1 MLLMIRINLIGT
13 SKGRRKRSGMPDI
26 PNVGVLLFILLLV
39 VEGAVLYSWHAGA
52 EENSRNVQQK
62 LSRYRHELETLRK
75 TNEHIG
81 ALRKE
86 ITGLQKNTW
95 LFDELTAEKVGPVNA
110 LSYLSWILLD
120 RDEATHPTEELKQME
135 AAGWQVGWKANRAW
149 LTSVREA
156 KGEVTIVGQAIDH
169 SDVAEVQRR
178 LESAAHFREVQ
189 LMYQEVK
196 VLELVNARYV
206 QFSIKATLV
215 YLIDPVEKEQDPAA
229 EAAAA
234 PIRAPSASA
243 PPVDRP
249 VVAESALPAA
259 ATAGAA
265 EASALPTTAT
275 GDGAGAA
282 AAPVEG
288 AIGRPSMADMLEAK

>member
-13 SKGRRKRSGMPDI
+13 AKGRRKRSGMPDI

-52 EENSRNVQQK
+52 EENSRNVAQK
-62 LSRYRHELETLRK
+62 LVRYRHELETLRK

-86 ITGLQKNTW
+86 ITELQKNTW
-95 LFDELTAEKVGPVNA
+95 LFDELTAEKIGPVNA

-149 LTSVREA
+149 LTSVRED
-156 KGEVTIVGQAIDH
+156 KGEVTIVGEAIDH

-178 LESAAHFREVQ
+178 LESAAHFRDVR

-196 VLELVNARYV
+196 VLEMVNARYV
-206 QFSIKATLV
+206 EFSIKASLV
-215 YLIDPVEKEQDPAA
+215 YLIEPVDTGEAKPT
-229 EAAAA
+229 EAAAT
-234 PIRAPSASA
+234 PIVAPSSNA
-243 PPVDRP
+243 PPVDRV
-249 VVAESALPAA
+249 VVAESPLPVA
-259 ATAGAA
+259 ATAGSV
-265 EASALPTTAT
+265 EADSLPGAGTS
-275 GDGAGAA
+275 AGAA
-282 AAPVEG
+282 APTAPAEG
-288 AIGRPSMADMLEAK
+288 AIGKPSMADMLEAN